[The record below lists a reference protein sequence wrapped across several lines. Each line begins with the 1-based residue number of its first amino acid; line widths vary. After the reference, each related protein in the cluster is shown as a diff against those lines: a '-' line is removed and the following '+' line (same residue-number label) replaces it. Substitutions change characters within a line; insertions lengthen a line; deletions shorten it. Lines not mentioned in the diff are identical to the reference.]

1 MRRDV
6 LSISVDDLIYVET
19 IRTLF
24 GVELQT
30 PNMDRLAA
38 MGVSFSNAFCSTAL
52 CNPSRTSILTG
63 QSPFTTGVHDN
74 RDDLT
79 ASVDLAE
86 TLPNFFRQAGYDAL
100 AFGKVFHNLP
110 TATAL
115 QMIRRLQRPFGCSD
129 PR

>member
-1 MRRDV
+1 M
-6 LSISVDDLIYVET
+6 II
-19 IRTLF
+19 
-24 GVELQT
+24 G
-30 PNMDRLAA
+30 
-38 MGVSFSNAFCSTAL
+38 
-52 CNPSRTSILTG
+52 
-63 QSPFTTGVHDN
+63 
-74 RDDLT
+74 DDLT